1 MVGRP
6 WHGRKVKLTKAESQ
20 KRWRDKKKRLA
31 KGALKRERREER
43 MKAMDPRNAIALA
56 VLETKQ
62 PVHNVIY
69 ADPPWRFEPW
79 SRISGMDRA
88 ADNHYESMS
97 LEEIKAL
104 RVPAAPD
111 CVLFL
116 WATQPMLPQA
126 LEVMAAWG
134 FTYVSHWVWEKDG
147 IGLGCWS
154 RNVHELLLIGTRG
167 DVPAPLPGEQLESII
182 QAPRGEHSAKPEV
195 FARIIEQMFPSVPK
209 LEMFARSHRPG
220 WDVWGA
226 EVMAEAAEWP
236 PVKGL
241 TDGQFQVRP
250 SQRACGPTHPERQAA
265 HTSWHRSGWSRLSRL
280 PGHKDDCPSS
290 GSAHGR
296 IRHPSVCALAGQG
309 RDADDP
315 ARMPGDRA
323 ATPRLVRG

>member
-31 KGALKRERREER
+31 KGTVKRERREER
-43 MKAMDPRNAIALA
+43 MKAMDPRNAQVLA
-56 VLETKQ
+56 VLETMQ
-62 PVHNVIY
+62 LVYNVVY

-97 LEEIKAL
+97 LDAIKAICI
-104 RVPAAPD
+104 PAAPD

-134 FTYVSHWVWEKDG
+134 FTYVSHWVWEKDR
-147 IGLGCWS
+147 IGLGYWS

-167 DVPAPLPGEQLESII
+167 DVPAPLPGTQVESII
-182 QAPRGEHSAKPEV
+182 PAPRGEHSAKPEV
-195 FARIIEQMFPSVPK
+195 FAGIMGQMFPDVPR
-209 LEMFARSHRPG
+209 LELFARVQRPG

-226 EVMAEAAEWP
+226 EVMAA
-236 PVKGL
+236 
-241 TDGQFQVRP
+241 
-250 SQRACGPTHPERQAA
+250 
-265 HTSWHRSGWSRLSRL
+265 
-280 PGHKDDCPSS
+280 
-290 GSAHGR
+290 
-296 IRHPSVCALAGQG
+296 
-309 RDADDP
+309 
-315 ARMPGDRA
+315 
-323 ATPRLVRG
+323 